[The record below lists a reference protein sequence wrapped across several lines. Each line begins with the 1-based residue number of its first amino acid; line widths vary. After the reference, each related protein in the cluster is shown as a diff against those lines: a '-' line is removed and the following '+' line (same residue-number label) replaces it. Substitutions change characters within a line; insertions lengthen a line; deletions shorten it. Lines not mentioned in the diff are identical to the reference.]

1 MNAVNE
7 LLTLQN
13 LDITDTDLYVRNG
26 YPWAAWDLLR
36 EQAPVFWYQ
45 RPHHEPFWAITKH
58 EDVGYISRN
67 PASKYYPVAECPDR
81 FRGHPPESPI
91 ARCWR

>member
-13 LDITDTDLYVRNG
+13 LDITDTDLYVREG

-36 EQAPVFWYQ
+36 NEAPVFWYQ
-45 RPHHEPFWAITKH
+45 RPKHEPFWAITKH
-58 EDVGYISRN
+58 EDIAYISRN
-67 PASKYYPVAECPDR
+67 PNLFSNR
-81 FRGHPPESPI
+81 SPCRTGTNTYI
-91 ARCWR
+91 YIY